1 MLEINIIPCL
11 QDNYSYVVRETD
23 TDIIGVVDPSDFNSI
38 DNFIKKKF
46 NKIDYVLNTHHHFD
60 HTGGNLELKKKYDCK
75 IIGSLKDEKKI
86 PGIDIKLQNNDIFK
100 FGNIEFKILLVPG
113 HTSGHICFYSD
124 KEKIIFTGDTLF
136 SLGCGRIF
144 EGTYSQMLG
153 SLNKIKNLPKQTSV
167 YCGHEYTKKNLDFC
181 SKIEFNN
188 HFLEEKKNWVN
199 SKLSKKEPT
208 LPVTIEEELNTN
220 IFLRCDVPSVKKIL
234 GMENS
239 SEEEIFK
246 KLRDLKDSF

>member
-11 QDNYSYVVRETD
+11 QDNYSY
-23 TDIIGVVDPSDFNSI
+23 IIRDSKAGIVGVIDPSEFQPI
-38 DNFIKKKF
+38 DSFIKEKF
-46 NKIDYVLNTHHHFD
+46 NKIDFILNTHHHFD